1 MTAGEGHKE
10 HITASIPRIKR
21 KEQLGPHHCTNWLLQ
36 CIQLIMQCIPWLTLS
51 NITSISEYFIP
62 WTRIGTSL
70 VRCGDNASLQIG
82 WSANDSQNS
91 QASKATL
98 SSGSW
103 VRINMYWSKYTP
115 TKSNDVMKTLMNIT
129 DIFVDQYLFGTISFS
144 CTNQNFNGSVVK
156 NQLSGW
162 KLNLRLE

>member
-1 MTAGEGHKE
+1 MRPSWQKNPRTNKTAGKGHKGE
-10 HITASIPRIKR
+10 QEKVIKESITASIPRIKR
-21 KEQLGPHHCTNWLLQ
+21 KEQLGSPHRINWLLQ
-36 CIQLIMQCIPWLTLS
+36 CMQLILQCIPWLTLS

-115 TKSNDVMKTLMNIT
+115 TNSSQMTW
-129 DIFVDQYLFGTISFS
+129 
-144 CTNQNFNGSVVK
+144 
-156 NQLSGW
+156 W
-162 KLNLRLE
+162 KHRWT

>member
-1 MTAGEGHKE
+1 MHTKYTKCCIYSASWWSASKYSKHVEVTNRNQPKAY
-10 HITASIPRIKR
+10 TASCWSYYAHMHSQQNIQ
-21 KEQLGPHHCTNWLLQ
+21 QLGSHHCTNWLSQ
-36 CIQLIMQCIPWLTLS
+36 RTQLILRCITWLTLS

-91 QASKATL
+91 QASKATP

-103 VRINMYWSKYTP
+103 VRINMYWSKYIQ
-115 TKSNDVMKTLMNIT
+115 SQMV
-129 DIFVDQYLFGTISFS
+129 
-144 CTNQNFNGSVVK
+144 
-156 NQLSGW
+156 W
-162 KLNLRLE
+162 W